1 MRLVTIC
8 PCLPLWLNHVFD
20 ERDDVKVA
28 DIQEASRGTLTHIS
42 TVSPPRSTSDFIL
55 VNPMSAWCH
64 SHDAQAAK
72 DEINTEI
79 VRQGWDRVG
88 KTSSKRDKDIARD
101 QKLQFA
107 SHLADTY
114 PDAAKKAPSW
124 LQFIQTAMG
133 VLKEWNS
140 VAAET
145 TQTRRTAL
153 SDARVER
160 KAGTRL
166 SPDSR
171 AAQGLDPTPNID
183 KLLARQVTEH

>member
-1 MRLVTIC
+1 M
-8 PCLPLWLNHVFD
+8 NHVFD

-28 DIQEASRGTLTHIS
+28 DIQEASRGILRHIS

-64 SHDAQAAK
+64 SLDAQAAK
-72 DEINTEI
+72 NEINTKI
-79 VRQGWDRVG
+79 VRQGWDRLSM
-88 KTSSKRDKDIARD
+88 TSSKREMGIARD

-133 VLKEWNS
+133 ILKKWKS
-140 VAAET
+140 VSAET